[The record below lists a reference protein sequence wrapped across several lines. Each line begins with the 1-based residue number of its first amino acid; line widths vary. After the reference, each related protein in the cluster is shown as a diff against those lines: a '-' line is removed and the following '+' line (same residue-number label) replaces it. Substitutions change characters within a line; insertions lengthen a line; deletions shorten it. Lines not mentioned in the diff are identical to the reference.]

1 VVRVVVVD
9 DDKEELE
16 HIKDLLDE
24 VVKEEKEVV
33 TFTRLTDRLKK
44 EIQNTDLRKIYVLD
58 IEIGHKVSG
67 ISIAKLIRD
76 VDWES
81 EIIFITNHDKMF
93 ESVHRTVYEV
103 FDFIEKFHEFDKR
116 FKKDIQTIL
125 KRNFDNKM
133 FVYKTNNIELN
144 LYYKSILYIYRDTA
158 ERKLVIVTDS
168 NKYMIGLSIKEI
180 IPYLDYRFVKCYKS
194 CIVNTARVQEKN
206 YKDGYFTLDNGEKVY
221 MLSKKCKKDLEND

>member
-1 VVRVVVVD
+1 MVRVVVVD

-221 MLSKKCKKDLEND
+221 MLSKKCKKDLENY

>member
-1 VVRVVVVD
+1 MVRVVVVD
-9 DDKEELE
+9 DDREEIE
-16 HIKDLLDE
+16 HIKNLLDD

-33 TFTRLTDRLKK
+33 TFTRLTDKLKK

-58 IEIGHKVSG
+58 IEIGHKASG

-168 NKYMIGLSIKEI
+168 DKYMIGLSIKEI

>member
-1 VVRVVVVD
+1 MVRVVVVD

-221 MLSKKCKKDLEND
+221 MLSQKCKKDLEND

>member
-1 VVRVVVVD
+1 MVRVVVVD

-81 EIIFITNHDKMF
+81 EITFITNHDKMF

-206 YKDGYFTLDNGEKVY
+206 YKDGYFTLDNV
-221 MLSKKCKKDLEND
+221 

>member
-1 VVRVVVVD
+1 MVRVVVVD

-116 FKKDIQTIL
+116 FKKDIQT
-125 KRNFDNKM
+125 
-133 FVYKTNNIELN
+133 
-144 LYYKSILYIYRDTA
+144 A
-158 ERKLVIVTDS
+158 
-168 NKYMIGLSIKEI
+168 
-180 IPYLDYRFVKCYKS
+180 
-194 CIVNTARVQEKN
+194 
-206 YKDGYFTLDNGEKVY
+206 
-221 MLSKKCKKDLEND
+221 